1 MGYGLIGL
9 LRGNPFFTIS
19 CYSIFAL
26 IEVGLQEIAAA
37 MSDPFGDDEIDFD
50 TQVPLRRRYSAKA
63 SHTRV
68 LLRRRYSAIAS
79 HTRVPLRFR
88 YIEPDSRFAGA
99 ARRGV
104 Q

>member
-26 IEVGLQEIAAA
+26 IELGLQEIAAA

-63 SHTRV
+63 AHAGVVTAPLQCDRLSHEGAAT
-68 LLRRRYSAIAS
+68 
-79 HTRVPLRFR
+79 VPLHR
-88 YIEPDSRFAGA
+88 A
-99 ARRGV
+99 
-104 Q
+104 